1 MEARAASNFIIIV
14 TLFNIQQNTHRKCK
28 DKYKFQNTT
37 FWLKV
42 SGSQNKIVEPYV
54 LTKNELMNLFFYPD
68 DSEILETWIMISS
81 FMYIRVIR
89 IEKQIHLFVF
99 GRNYGPTIL
108 FSRSTDL

>member
-42 SGSQNKIVEPYV
+42 SGSQNKIVGPYV

-81 FMYIRVIR
+81 FMYIQVINF
-89 IEKQIHLFVF
+89 IIIVTLFKIQQNTP
-99 GRNYGPTIL
+99 RK
-108 FSRSTDL
+108 